1 MCAKDCLLPSPC
13 PSLPLYTQSHIIYYS
28 EESLFI
34 LHLWI
39 LICLLVNL
47 IFQHLNVALFISLFL
62 FVTKLKYFPSLRV
75 MFFSL
80 WYLQIA
86 FIIYF
91 FISFFFLFLFLNLS
105 SICYFCFIVP
115 SFLIASFHLNFLS
128 SCLLPLLQPFNSHSL
143 FNSCYACRYVF
154 VDIKRLSI

>member
-91 FISFFFLFLFLNLS
+91 FISFFFCSYFLTFHLFAISASLFLLFLLLP
-105 SICYFCFIVP
+105 SI
-115 SFLIASFHLNFLS
+115 LI
-128 SCLLPLLQPFNSHSL
+128 SCLLVFFLYFNPSILIHYSTVVM
-143 FNSCYACRYVF
+143 R
-154 VDIKRLSI
+154 VDTFL